1 MLDIPLEV
9 PLAALPFGRRRE
21 CGDTREARV
30 EVLAD
35 PLDRAP
41 LAGRVPPLEDD
52 HYPGALRA
60 YPFLQLDQLA
70 LQPEQLRLVDLLRQ
84 TLDPRIP
91 GHRPSHSRPP
101 PSRRALDVTV
111 VRPRRHGGR
120 RVLQQRRRIATGL
133 RRRTTGVE
141 ELFPGP
147 VLAALR
153 DAPGRPAFENRSR
166 TVSRGELLATVRRV
180 AGGLRNA
187 GLGPGSGL
195 GLVLSLSPEAYAVHL
210 AAHALGCRVAAARP
224 GWSRPQLADAMR
236 GKVDAVVSDLP
247 PAGLEG
253 VPVLPLADLLARA
266 DPGGSVPE
274 LARPDDI
281 ARLTYTSGSTG
292 EPKACAHT
300 YPAISL
306 AYLPDRWAPVLAEL
320 LTRFKRCLIIQN
332 LASPVMFTYL
342 GRCLVTGGTAVIA
355 DGLAMPEAIHRHHDA
370 PEPARPADAF
380 GRRFEQPA
388 GGGARRVT
396 GRPAASAGRDR
407 AAGTDGVAG
416 LRAGRGRSDLH
427 ADPGGYRRRSRRVG
441 RTAAA
446 RGRGRHPGR

>member
-1 MLDIPLEV
+1 MSFFFFSSRRRHTRCGRDWSSDVCSSDLPVVPASVEQHDLTRGREMLDIPPEV

-147 VLAALR
+147 VLA
-153 DAPGRPAFENRSR
+153 
-166 TVSRGELLATVRRV
+166 
-180 AGGLRNA
+180 
-187 GLGPGSGL
+187 
-195 GLVLSLSPEAYAVHL
+195 
-210 AAHALGCRVAAARP
+210 
-224 GWSRPQLADAMR
+224 
-236 GKVDAVVSDLP
+236 
-247 PAGLEG
+247 
-253 VPVLPLADLLARA
+253 
-266 DPGGSVPE
+266 
-274 LARPDDI
+274 
-281 ARLTYTSGSTG
+281 
-292 EPKACAHT
+292 
-300 YPAISL
+300 
-306 AYLPDRWAPVLAEL
+306 
-320 LTRFKRCLIIQN
+320 
-332 LASPVMFTYL
+332 
-342 GRCLVTGGTAVIA
+342 
-355 DGLAMPEAIHRHHDA
+355 
-370 PEPARPADAF
+370 
-380 GRRFEQPA
+380 
-388 GGGARRVT
+388 
-396 GRPAASAGRDR
+396 
-407 AAGTDGVAG
+407 
-416 LRAGRGRSDLH
+416 
-427 ADPGGYRRRSRRVG
+427 
-441 RTAAA
+441 
-446 RGRGRHPGR
+446 